1 MLHVTLRQ
9 LRVFEQVARHRSMSR
24 AAEALH
30 LTQPAVSM
38 QVKQLETLVG
48 LPLLEQVGR
57 RLYLTEAGAE
67 LAEHARRIGIQV
79 AEAESAL
86 NQLRGLERGQL
97 RLAVVSTV
105 NYVVPRLLA
114 SFSEKH
120 PGVHISLQVANREAV
135 LAALADNRT
144 DLAITGQPPDDSDVV
159 AQHFMDNPL
168 VVIAPP
174 AHPLARQRHIPL
186 ARLAEEVLL
195 VREAGSGTRAAM
207 ERFFIERGIEVRTG
221 SELGTNEAIKQAVQ
235 AGLGLGVI
243 SAQTIELELE
253 TGRLA
258 VLPVEGF
265 PILRRWYIVHR
276 TQKRLSAAAQAFRA
290 HLLAHNP
297 SEAPPLRRPARARRG
312 ARPQPLTE
320 ADGRW
325 LERD

>member
-1 MLHVTLRQ
+1 MLHLTLRQ
-9 LRVFEQVARHRSMSR
+9 LRVLEEVARHRSMSR

-38 QVKQLETLVG
+38 QIKQLEERVG
-48 LPLLEQVGR
+48 MALIEQVGR
-57 RLYLTEAGAE
+57 RLFLTDAGAE

-97 RLAVVSTV
+97 RLAVVSTA
-105 NYVVPRLLA
+105 NYVVPRLIA
-114 SFSEKH
+114 SFSARH

-144 DLAITGQPPDDSDVV
+144 DLAITGQPPEGSDVV

-174 AHPLARQRHIPL
+174 THPLAQRRRIEVAQLRH
-186 ARLAEEVLL
+186 EVLL

-207 ERFFIERGIEVRTG
+207 ERFFIERGLELRTG

-253 TGRLA
+253 TGRLV

-265 PILRRWYIVHR
+265 PILRHWYVVHR
-276 TQKRLSAAAQAFRA
+276 TQKRLSAAAQAFRT
-290 HLLAHNP
+290 HLLSHNP
-297 SEAPPLRRPARARRG
+297 AGVSARPLRRRAQRS
-312 ARPQPLTE
+312 A
-320 ADGRW
+320 AS
-325 LERD
+325 